1 MSDSVYVLIF
11 LFYGL
16 AFFSMGLAITQE
28 IGRASDV
35 RLRHALRSLA
45 AFGLLHGVHEWVEMI
60 EKLDALPGQETAPL
74 FWSTLRILMLAISF
88 LLLSA
93 FGTSLLSTND
103 RMRRF
108 SWLVPIGQAIIWGV
122 GLLIM
127 KDRYAS
133 DIWNVADVWS
143 RYTLAI
149 PAGMLACAG
158 LIVLQRA
165 FRRAGM
171 ERFGQDS
178 LWAAIAFL
186 WYGMVGQIFTR
197 ATDLPPST
205 FINQDWFFDTFGF
218 PVQLLRAF
226 AALAVAVFVI
236 RFMRS
241 FEVETQKQIS
251 ELQTARLTEVQRREA
266 LRGEYL
272 KRVVA
277 AQEAERAR
285 IARELHDETGQS
297 LTAIG
302 LRLRGTSAVV
312 NHDLDKAKEHLGEL
326 ERLVA
331 RSLTELQRLIANL
344 RPSHLD
350 DLGLQA
356 ALRWY
361 GEEVESSSTLE
372 VEVEQEGI
380 PREIPPEIRI
390 ALFRVAQEALGNVA
404 KHADATKA
412 KVTLRFENQSVG
424 IRVEDDGK
432 GFDLENISR
441 DDRRP
446 WGLLGMEERAS
457 LLRGKLLLDSKPG
470 EGTRVLVTIP
480 YDQEV
485 DIDEENETSISR

>member
-1 MSDSVYVLIF
+1 MSDSIFILIF

-16 AFFSMGLAITQE
+16 AFFSMGLAILLE
-28 IGRASDV
+28 VGRASDI
-35 RLRHALRSLA
+35 RLRHALPFLA

-60 EKLDALPGQETAPL
+60 EKLGGLPGQETATD
-74 FWSTLRILMLAISF
+74 FWSMLRISMLVISF

-93 FGTSLLSTND
+93 FGASLLSTTN
-103 RMRRF
+103 RMRRL
-108 SWLVPIGQAIIWGV
+108 SWLVPFSQILIWGIGILV
-122 GLLIM
+122 M
-127 KDRYAS
+127 RDRYAS
-133 DIWNVADVWS
+133 DLWNVADVWS
-143 RYTLAI
+143 RYSLAI
-149 PAGMLACAG
+149 PAAILACAG

-171 ERFGQDS
+171 AEFGQDS
-178 LWAAIAFL
+178 LWAAVAFL
-186 WYGMVGQIFTR
+186 WYGLLGQLFTR

-205 FINQDWFFDTFGF
+205 FINQDWFFETFGF
-218 PVQLLRAF
+218 PVQLLRAL
-226 AALAVAVFVI
+226 AALSVAIFVI

-241 FEVETQKQIS
+241 FEVETQRQIS
-251 ELQTARLTEVQRREA
+251 DLQSARLKEIQRREA

-272 KRVVA
+272 KRIVA

-302 LRLRGTSAVV
+302 LRLRGASAII
-312 NHDLDKAKEHLGEL
+312 HQDLDKVKEHLREL
-326 ERLVA
+326 EGLAA

-361 GEEVESSSTLE
+361 SEEVESTSDLE
-372 VEVEQEGI
+372 VEIEQEGV

-390 ALFRVAQEALGNVA
+390 ALFRVAQEALTNVA
-404 KHADATKA
+404 KHAHASKA
-412 KVTLRFENQSVG
+412 KIVLRFDNASVG
-424 IRVEDDGK
+424 IRIEDDGR
-432 GFDLENISR
+432 GFDLEKTSQ
-441 DDRRP
+441 DDRKS
-446 WGLLGMEERAS
+446 WGLLGMEERAT
-457 LLRGKLLLDSKPG
+457 LLRGRFIIDSKPG
-470 EGTRVLVTIP
+470 MGTSVLVTIP

-485 DIDEENETSISR
+485 ERYEDS